1 MLSPAHY
8 TLQQTQSTLHTTH
21 FTLHT
26 TADSEHTT
34 HYTLHTTADTEYTTH
49 YTLQQT
55 HYTLEQPRTVLAA
68 PLSGHSKYNLLQENW
83 GKVRPLC
90 SSSSFVVLIGWLVV
104 VIPLLPVLAVL

>member
-1 MLSPAHY
+1 MHANDCTMHTHTYMLTPA
-8 TLQQTQSTLHTTH
+8 
-21 FTLHT
+21 
-26 TADSEHTT
+26 
-34 HYTLHTTADTEYTTH
+34 HYTLHTTH
-49 YTLQQT
+49 YSR
-55 HYTLEQPRTVLAA
+55 HRHNTLEQPRTVLAA